1 MNRRPFLGVHSSAVP
16 CLFCQI
22 VEGKIPARMV
32 HQDEDLI
39 AFHDID
45 PKAPT
50 HVLVVPKRHIASITE
65 LADGDDALVGRLVR
79 TARDLAQKHGLADRG
94 FRLVFNAGDDAGYS
108 VHHIHLHLVG
118 GRKLA
123 WPPG

>member
-1 MNRRPFLGVHSSAVP
+1 MS
-16 CLFCQI
+16 CLFCEI
-22 VEGKIPARMV
+22 ASGKIPARIV
-32 HQDEDLI
+32 RQDDEVV

-50 HVLVVPKRHIASITE
+50 HVLVVPKRHIASITD
-65 LADGDDALVGRLVR
+65 LAPGDDALIGRLVR
-79 TARDLAQKHGLADRG
+79 TARDIAADQGLADRG

>member
-1 MNRRPFLGVHSSAVP
+1 VS

-32 HQDEDLI
+32 RQDDDVV
-39 AFHDID
+39 AFHDIN
-45 PKAPT
+45 PGAPT
-50 HVLVVPKRHIASITE
+50 HVLVVPRRHIASLTD
-65 LADGDDALVGRLVR
+65 LAPGDDALIGRMVR
-79 TARDLAQKHGLADRG
+79 TARVLAREQGLSERG
-94 FRLVFNAGDDAGYS
+94 FRLVFNCGDDAGYS
-108 VHHIHLHLVG
+108 VYHIHLHLVG

>member
-1 MNRRPFLGVHSSAVP
+1 MS

-22 VEGKIPARMV
+22 GEGKIPARMV
-32 HQDEDLI
+32 LDEEDVI

-50 HVLVVPKRHIASITE
+50 HILVVPRRHIASITD
-65 LADGDDALVGRLVR
+65 LAAGDDALIGRLVR
-79 TARDLAQKHGLADRG
+79 KARDLAKQNGLAERG
-94 FRLVFNAGDDAGYS
+94 FRLVFNAGHDAGYS

>member
-1 MNRRPFLGVHSSAVP
+1 VS
-16 CLFCQI
+16 CLFCEI
-22 VEGKIPARMV
+22 ASGKIPARIV
-32 HQDEDLI
+32 RQDDEVV

-50 HVLVVPKRHIASITE
+50 HVLVVPKRHIASITD
-65 LADGDDALVGRLVR
+65 LAPGDDALIGRLVR
-79 TARDLAQKHGLADRG
+79 TARDIAADQGLAERG

>member
-1 MNRRPFLGVHSSAVP
+1 VP

-22 VEGKIPARMV
+22 AEGKIPARML
-32 HQDEDLI
+32 HQDEHVV
-39 AFHDID
+39 AFHDIN
-45 PKAPT
+45 PGAPT
-50 HVLVVPKRHIASITE
+50 HVLVVPKRHITSITDVTE
-65 LADGDDALVGRLVR
+65 GDDALIGRLVR
-79 TARDLAQKHGLADRG
+79 TARDLAREHGLADRG

-118 GRKLA
+118 GRKLG

>member
-1 MNRRPFLGVHSSAVP
+1 
-16 CLFCQI
+16 
-22 VEGKIPARMV
+22 MV
-32 HQDEDLI
+32 LQEDDVA

-45 PKAPT
+45 PRAPT
-50 HVLVVPKRHIASITE
+50 HILVVPRRHIASITD
-65 LADGDDALVGRLVR
+65 LTAADDALIGRLVR
-79 TARDLAQKHGLADRG
+79 KARDIARDNGLAERG

>member
-1 MNRRPFLGVHSSAVP
+1 VS

-22 VEGKIPARMV
+22 VEGKIPAKMV
-32 HQDEDLI
+32 LQEDDVV

-50 HVLVVPKRHIASITE
+50 HILVVPTRHIASITD
-65 LADGDDALVGRLVR
+65 LAPGDDALIGRLVR
-79 TARDLAQKHGLADRG
+79 KARDLARKHGLAQRG

>member
-1 MNRRPFLGVHSSAVP
+1 MS

-32 HQDEDLI
+32 VQDDEVV
-39 AFHDID
+39 AFHDIN
-45 PKAPT
+45 PGAPT
-50 HVLVVPKRHIASITE
+50 HILVVPRRHIASLTD
-65 LADGDDALVGRLVR
+65 LAAGDDALIGRMVR
-79 TARDLAQKHGLADRG
+79 KARDLAREHGLAERG
-94 FRLVFNAGDDAGYS
+94 FRLVFNCGDDAGYS
-108 VHHIHLHLVG
+108 VYHIHLHLVG

>member
-1 MNRRPFLGVHSSAVP
+1 MS

-22 VEGKIPARMV
+22 AEGKIPARKV
-32 HQDEDLI
+32 LDEDELI

-50 HVLVVPKRHIASITE
+50 HILVVPRRHIASITD
-65 LADGDDALVGRLVR
+65 LAEGDDALVGRLVR
-79 TARDLAQKHGLADRG
+79 KARDIARQHGIAGRG
-94 FRLVFNAGDDAGYS
+94 FRLVFNCGDDAGYS
-108 VHHIHLHLVG
+108 VNHIHLHLVG
-118 GRKLA
+118 GRVLA

>member
-1 MNRRPFLGVHSSAVP
+1 
-16 CLFCQI
+16 
-22 VEGKIPARMV
+22 MV
-32 HQDEDLI
+32 

-50 HVLVVPKRHIASITE
+50 HILLVPRRHIASITDLGE
-65 LADGDDALVGRLVR
+65 GDDALIGRLVR
-79 TARDLAQKHGLADRG
+79 KARDLAREHDLDGRG
-94 FRLVFNAGDDAGYS
+94 FRLVFNCGDDAGYS
-108 VHHIHLHLVG
+108 VFHIHLHLVG

>member
-1 MNRRPFLGVHSSAVP
+1 VS
-16 CLFCQI
+16 CLFCEI
-22 VEGKIPARMV
+22 AAGKIPARIV
-32 HQDEDLI
+32 RQDDDVI

-50 HVLVVPKRHIASITE
+50 HVLVVPRRHIASITD
-65 LADGDDALVGRLVR
+65 LAPGDDALIGRVVR
-79 TARDLAQKHGLADRG
+79 TAREIAAEQGLAARG

-118 GRKLA
+118 GRKLS

>member
-1 MNRRPFLGVHSSAVP
+1 MP

-22 VEGKIPARMV
+22 VEGNIPAKV
-32 HQDEDLI
+32 AFQDDQVV

-50 HVLVVPKRHIASITE
+50 HVLIVPRKHVTSINDV
-65 LADGDDALVGRLVR
+65 ADGDDALVGRLVR
-79 TARDLAQKHGLADRG
+79 RARDLAREKGLADRG
-94 FRLVFNAGDDAGYS
+94 YRLVFNCGDDAGYS
-108 VHHIHLHLVG
+108 VHHVHLHLLG
-118 GRKLA
+118 GRALG

>member
-1 MNRRPFLGVHSSAVP
+1 VP

-22 VEGKIPARMV
+22 AEGKIPARMV
-32 HQDEDLI
+32 QQDDEVI
-39 AFHDID
+39 AFHDIN
-45 PKAPT
+45 PGAPT
-50 HVLVVPKRHIASITE
+50 HVLVVPRRHIKSLTD
-65 LADGDDALVGRLVR
+65 LAAGDDALIGRMVR
-79 TARDLAQKHGLADRG
+79 TARDLAREQGLAERG
-94 FRLVFNAGDDAGYS
+94 FRLVFNCGDDAGYS

>member
-1 MNRRPFLGVHSSAVP
+1 MS

-22 VEGKIPARMV
+22 VEGKFPARMV
-32 HQDEDLI
+32 LQEDDVV

-50 HVLVVPKRHIASITE
+50 HILVVPSRHIASITDI
-65 LADGDDALVGRLVR
+65 APGDDALIGRLVR
-79 TARDLAQKHGLADRG
+79 KARDLARKHGLAERG

>member
-1 MNRRPFLGVHSSAVP
+1 
-16 CLFCQI
+16 
-22 VEGKIPARMV
+22 MV
-32 HQDEDLI
+32 LQEDDVV

-50 HVLVVPKRHIASITE
+50 HILVVPSRHIASITD
-65 LADGDDALVGRLVR
+65 LGPGDDALIGRLVR
-79 TARDLAQKHGLADRG
+79 KARDLAKKHGLAERG